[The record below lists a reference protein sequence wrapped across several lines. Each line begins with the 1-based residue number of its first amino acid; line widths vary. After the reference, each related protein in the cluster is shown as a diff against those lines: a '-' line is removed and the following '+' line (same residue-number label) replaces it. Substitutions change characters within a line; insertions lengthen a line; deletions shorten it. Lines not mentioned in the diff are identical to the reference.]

1 MDACRQYQRQ
11 THRRIT
17 FEYALMSGVNDA
29 VVHALELAQLLRGLT
44 AHVNLIPLNP
54 TAGSPL
60 RPTTRAQVRAFREA
74 LERQGIPATVRIG
87 RGLDINAGCGQLRE
101 VHAGAPEALLPA
113 H

>member
-1 MDACRQYQRQ
+1 MA
-11 THRRIT
+11 HRIC
-17 FEYALMSGVNDA
+17 SGVLQSGSTSA
-29 VVHALELAQLLRGLT
+29 GLATTSLYDPMGRLT
-44 AHVNLIPLNP
+44 TVTPP
-54 TAGSPL
+54 SPL

-113 H
+113 AFL